1 MPLAPIATQLF
12 LGTVLLS
19 IGGCLREPTMS
30 EPAAI
35 ELLEQVYTLPDPN
48 FRAFHEPLL
57 RRSFFTEEIA
67 DLIDAKEA
75 CYKQAF
81 GQSVLDF
88 DYIVPGQ
95 DYSLDNLQISQI
107 GQSGNQT
114 VFLVHFENFGEKV
127 DLLYTLQRTRAGWR
141 IADTIY
147 GKSSLKNVLS
157 IKCQDANPQ

>member
-1 MPLAPIATQLF
+1 MPLPQIATQLF
-12 LGTVLLS
+12 LGTILLS
-19 IGGCLREPTMS
+19 IGGCLREPTIS

-48 FRAFHEPLL
+48 FMAFHDPLL

-75 CYKQAF
+75 CYEQAF
-81 GQSVLDF
+81 GLSHLDF

-114 VFLVHFENFGEKV
+114 VLLVRFENFGEKV
-127 DLLYTLQRTRAGWR
+127 DLLYNLQRTHAGWR

-147 GKSSLKNVLS
+147 GKFSLKSDLS
-157 IKCQDANPQ
+157 IKCQDATP